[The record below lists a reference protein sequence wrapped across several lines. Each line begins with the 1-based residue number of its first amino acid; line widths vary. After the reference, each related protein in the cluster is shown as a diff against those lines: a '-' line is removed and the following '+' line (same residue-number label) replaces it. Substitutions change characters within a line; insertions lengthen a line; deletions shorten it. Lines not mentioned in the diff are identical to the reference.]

1 MSRMLARG
9 ACRLVVASSVVA
21 SAVVG
26 AQNPP
31 DQVYQPGRGVSSP
44 RPVKKVSAQ
53 YTEEAR
59 RAKIEGVVVLNAVV
73 LSDGSVGDVS
83 VERSLDTEL
92 GLDQAAVA
100 AAKQWTFEPGIR
112 ASDKKPVAV
121 RVTIE
126 MAFHLKP

>member
-1 MSRMLARG
+1 MLRVPAYG
-9 ACRLVVASSVVA
+9 AGRLVLSALVAA

-31 DQVYQPGRGVSSP
+31 EQVYQPGRGVSSP
-44 RPVKKVSAQ
+44 RPVKRVKAQ

-73 LSDGSVGDVS
+73 LSGGSVGDVS
-83 VERSLDTEL
+83 VARSLDAEL

-126 MAFHLKP
+126 MVFHLKP